1 MGRWNNYLGRAR
13 ATSVEIEPR
22 VRRFIESH
30 RVAHLATAN
39 AEGHP
44 SVIPI
49 CYALHEAVF
58 YSAIDEKP
66 KTLPSSQLQRIKNI
80 RSNPN
85 AALVIDD
92 YSEDWEALAYLH
104 VRCFAEILE
113 PGTSREHSM
122 AVSALRSRYPQY
134 SSMHIDAQP
143 VIKLIPQR
151 LRFWS
156 AR

>member
-1 MGRWNNYLGRAR
+1 
-13 ATSVEIEPR
+13 VEIEPR
-22 VRRFIESH
+22 IRQFIETH
-30 RVAHLATAN
+30 HVAHLATAN

-44 SVIPI
+44 SVMPI
-49 CYALHEAVF
+49 CYAFHDAVF

-66 KTLPSSQLQRIKNI
+66 KTVSSSQLQRIQNI

-85 AALVIDD
+85 TALVIDD

-113 PGTSREHSM
+113 PCTSREHS
-122 AVSALRSRYPQY
+122 AAISALRARYPQY

-143 VIKLIPQR
+143 VIKLTPQR

-156 AR
+156 SRSLPTRS

>member
-1 MGRWNNYLGRAR
+1 M
-13 ATSVEIEPR
+13 EIEPR
-22 VRRFIESH
+22 IRRFIETH
-30 RVAHLATAN
+30 RVAHLATVN

-49 CYALHEAVF
+49 CYAFPDGVF

-66 KTLPSSQLQRIKNI
+66 KTLSSSRLQRIQNI

-92 YSEDWEALAYLH
+92 YSEDWEALAWLH
-104 VRCFAEILE
+104 VRCLAEILE
-113 PGTSREHSM
+113 PGATDEHST
-122 AVSALRSRYPQY
+122 AIAALRVRYPQY
-134 SSMHIDAQP
+134 SSMRIESRP
-143 VIKLIPQR
+143 VIKLVPQR